1 MTVLQLLAERGRH
14 ARLRQKAT
22 TVDNAP
28 LAGDRS
34 TAVDQQ
40 PAQNGTLFEFTT
52 CQGIR
57 TFRETEMEQKQDES

>member
-1 MTVLQLLAERGRH
+1 MAEINPDSTEADWRILMTVLQLLAERGRH

-40 PAQNGTLFEFTT
+40 PAQNADTL
-52 CQGIR
+52 
-57 TFRETEMEQKQDES
+57 